1 MCYIEQTFSRNFKK
15 NKTAF
20 YCNLMRIILECTP
33 IGPLR
38 GCFAHEYGDLK
49 LQFSNTF
56 TQKKANFSL
65 SVNFEGSDLQ

>member
-1 MCYIEQTFSRNFKK
+1 MCYIEQTLSCIFLK

-20 YCNLMRIILECTP
+20 RYNFMRIILEFTP
-33 IGPLR
+33 IRPLR
-38 GCFAHEYGDLK
+38 GCFAHEYDDLK

-65 SVNFEGSDLQ
+65 SVNFERSDLQ